1 MVRSVPQGKPAMAE
15 EFDRP
20 YRGPERRRDKRRA
33 ITLTGRVFCAEKGE
47 AVRCTLVDISPG
59 GAAVSC
65 RHHLSRGDAVV
76 LFVDELGKFEGAIV
90 DHDGQRI
97 SIQFDQSKRAR
108 KRAMEKIAL
117 FKHGRPKE
125 VPAMKAVSYA
135 YDPVMSRFT
144 WSDGRTASCEILD
157 ISLTEASLKTDMR
170 PRLNDIIHIGLSSA
184 RVVRHHA
191 QGIAIEFL
199 GGAR

>member
-1 MVRSVPQGKPAMAE
+1 MAE
-15 EFDRP
+15 ELDRP

-33 ITLTGRVFCAEKGE
+33 MTLTGRILCADKGE
-47 AVRCTLVDISPG
+47 AVRCTLIDISPG
-59 GAAVSC
+59 GAAVAC
-65 RHHLSRGDAVV
+65 RHRLSPGDAVV
-76 LFVDELGKFEGAIV
+76 LYVDELGKFEGAVV
-90 DHDGQRI
+90 DSADQRV
-97 SIQFDQSKRAR
+97 SIRFDPSDRAR

-117 FKHGRPKE
+117 FKHGRLNE

-144 WSDGRTASCEILD
+144 WSDGRTADCEILD
-157 ISLTEASLKTDMR
+157 ISLTEASLRTDTR

-191 QGIAIEFL
+191 DGIGIEFL
-199 GGAR
+199 GGTW

>member
-1 MVRSVPQGKPAMAE
+1 MTQGSIAMAE

-33 ITLTGRVFCAEKGE
+33 MTLTGRVLCAGKGE
-47 AVRCTLVDISPG
+47 AVRCVLIDISPG

-65 RHHLSRGDAVV
+65 LHSLASGDAVV
-76 LFVDELGKFEGAIV
+76 LYVDELGKF
-90 DHDGQRI
+90 DGCIIDRTDQRL
-97 SIQFDQSKRAR
+97 SIQFDQSERAR

-117 FKHGRPKE
+117 FKHGHLKE
-125 VPAMKAVSYA
+125 VPAMKAVHYG
-135 YDPVMSRFT
+135 YNPMMSHFT
-144 WSDGRTASCEILD
+144 WSNGRTADCEILD
-157 ISLTEASLKTDMR
+157 ISLTEASLRTDTR

-184 RVVRHHA
+184 RVVRHNPD
-191 QGIAIEFL
+191 GIGIEFL

>member
-1 MVRSVPQGKPAMAE
+1 MAE

-33 ITLTGRVFCAEKGE
+33 IALTGRVLCADKGE
-47 AVRCTLVDISPG
+47 AVRCTLIDISPG

-65 RHHLSRGDAVV
+65 RHRLLTGDAVV
-76 LFVDELGKFEGAIV
+76 LYVDELGKFEGDVVGHAA
-90 DHDGQRI
+90 QRV
-97 SIQFDQSKRAR
+97 SIRFDQSERAR

-117 FKHGRPKE
+117 FKHGRLADA
-125 VPAMKAVSYA
+125 PALKAVTYA

-144 WSDGRTASCEILD
+144 WNNGRTADCEILD
-157 ISLTEASLKTDMR
+157 ISLTEASLRTDTR
-170 PRLNDIIHIGLSSA
+170 PRVNDIIHIGLSSA

-191 QGIAIEFL
+191 EGIGIEFL
-199 GGAR
+199 GGMR

>member
-1 MVRSVPQGKPAMAE
+1 MTQGSIAMAE

-33 ITLTGRVFCAEKGE
+33 LTLTGRVLCAGKGE
-47 AVRCTLVDISPG
+47 AVRCVLIDISPG

-65 RHHLSRGDAVV
+65 RHNLASGDVVV
-76 LFVDELGKFEGAIV
+76 LYVDDLGKFDGVVV
-90 DHDGQRI
+90 DHTDQRI
-97 SIQFDQSKRAR
+97 SIQFDQSERAR

-117 FKHGRPKE
+117 FKHGRLKD
-125 VPAMKAVSYA
+125 VPAMKAVYYA

-144 WSDGRTASCEILD
+144 ASDGRTADCEILD
-157 ISLTEASLKTDMR
+157 ISLTEASLRTHTR

-184 RVVRHHA
+184 RVVRHNA
-191 QGIAIEFL
+191 DGIGIEFI
-199 GGAR
+199 GGSR

>member
-1 MVRSVPQGKPAMAE
+1 MAE

-33 ITLTGRVFCAEKGE
+33 MTLNGRILCAGKGE
-47 AVRCTLVDISPG
+47 AVRCTLIDISPG

-65 RHHLSRGDAVV
+65 RHQLTRGDVV
-76 LFVDELGKFEGAIV
+76 ILFVDELGKFEGAVV
-90 DHDGQRI
+90 DHADQRV
-97 SIQFDQSKRAR
+97 SLQFDQSERAR

-117 FKHGRPKE
+117 FKQGRLKD
-125 VPAMKAVSYA
+125 VPAMKTVHYA

-144 WSDGRTASCEILD
+144 SSDGRTADCEILD
-157 ISLTEASLKTDMR
+157 ISLTEASLRTHTR

-191 QGIAIEFL
+191 DGIGIEFL

>member
-1 MVRSVPQGKPAMAE
+1 MAD

-33 ITLTGRVFCAEKGE
+33 MTLAGRLLCAGKGE
-47 AVRCTLVDISPG
+47 AVRCTLIDISPG

-65 RHHLSRGDAVV
+65 RQNLASGDTVV
-76 LFVDELGKFEGAIV
+76 LFVDELGKFDGAV
-90 DHDGQRI
+90 AECTDERV
-97 SIQFDQSKRAR
+97 SIRFDQSERAR

-117 FKHGRPKE
+117 FRHGHLRE
-125 VPAMKAVSYA
+125 VPAVKAVPYA
-135 YDPVMSRFT
+135 YDPVMSRFS
-144 WSDGRTASCEILD
+144 WSDGRTVACEILD
-157 ISLTEASLKTDMR
+157 ISLTEASLRTDTR
-170 PRLNDIIHIGLSSA
+170 PRLNDIIHIGLSAA

-191 QGIAIEFL
+191 DGIGIEFI